1 MPSTLLDDVPCHL
14 GRALEKIPRK
24 NKEFDP
30 TESGGHNLLEE
41 MSLLE
46 LKQRLAATKQRHQ
59 VPCPSVTTHF
69 TAPLALS
76 QQWTC

>member
-1 MPSTLLDDVPCHL
+1 MPLTCPFHCQRRACHL

-46 LKQRLAATKQRHQ
+46 LKQRLTATKQRHQ
-59 VPCPSVTTHF
+59 VPCPPVTTHLI
-69 TAPLALS
+69 APLARS
-76 QQWTC
+76 Q